1 MTLRNF
7 QAVVVP
13 GTGAGAGAGAGAGG
27 VGAGTGVGA
36 GGENPQ
42 NPKNCS
48 YQVAAPLP
56 CLELGLVVL

>member
-7 QAVVVP
+7 QGVVVP
-13 GTGAGAGAGAGAGG
+13 GTGAGAGGAGAGA
-27 VGAGTGVGA
+27 GVGA

-42 NPKNCS
+42 NFFPKNCS

>member
-27 VGAGTGVGA
+27 VGAG
-36 GGENPQ
+36 GENPQ

-56 CLELGLVVL
+56 CLELELVVL

>member
-13 GTGAGAGAGAGAGG
+13 GAGAGAGGAGAGAG
-27 VGAGTGVGA
+27 VGT

-42 NPKNCS
+42 NFFPKNCC
-48 YQVAAPLP
+48 YQVAPPLQY
-56 CLELGLVVL
+56 LELELVVL